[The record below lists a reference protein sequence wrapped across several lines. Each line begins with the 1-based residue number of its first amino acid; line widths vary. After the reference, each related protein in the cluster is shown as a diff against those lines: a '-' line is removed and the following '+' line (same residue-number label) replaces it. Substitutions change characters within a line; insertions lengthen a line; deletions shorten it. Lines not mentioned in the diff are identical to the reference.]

1 MSAPP
6 ASAPERLEHGALGVS
21 SIVFFVVA
29 AAAPLTVM
37 AGIAPLAIMIGGI
50 SAPAGYLIAGLIL
63 TVFAVAFT
71 AMSKYIH
78 NAGAFYSYIARGLG
92 KPAGLGA
99 AALAVYSYNAIQ
111 IGLYGAF
118 GYFAAMT
125 AKDLTGLDLPWWAW
139 AAAGIAV
146 VWFFGYR
153 SIHGGAKILGGLLI
167 AETGILALLAAAI
180 LVKGGAHG
188 LSLASFAPVHVVTGG
203 MGSVLALAFG
213 AFIGFE
219 ATAIYR
225 EEART
230 PDRTVPRATYVAVG
244 FLGLFYAFI
253 SWVIIQAF
261 GNTGAVA
268 VASKNPASMFFTAM
282 TTYVGG
288 WATDLM
294 RVLIVTSL
302 FAALLAFHN
311 AITRYTYAL
320 ASEGAL
326 PRQLGRIH
334 PVHKSPYIAG
344 YAQTALAA
352 LVVAGFAAFHA
363 DPYLQLLLWVNT
375 PGVIGIVVL
384 QALTAFAVWRFFRRT
399 DHTESA
405 ARTLVAPLVAG
416 ILLTGAAVLIIWKIN
431 LLTAAGP
438 AVNWTLIGS
447 VPAVFALG
455 AGYAVRMRRR
465 RPEVYARLATT
476 DVDAED
482 LAVASQDPQ
491 PSAPQPSVSQ
501 GPQPS
506 VSQDAQPSASQDRQ
520 PSASRA

>member
-1 MSAPP
+1 VAHLQLIDP
-6 ASAPERLEHGALGVS
+6 ADLPRFAALGVIANLEPLWAQPDPLMTELTLLRVGAARGAQHYQIRS
-21 SIVFFVVA
+21 LLRSGAAVSFGSDWPVTAYQPLAGVA
-29 AAAPLTVM
+29 TAVTRQTPGGYPDSGWLPAERVTATEALAAYS
-37 AGIAPLAIMIGGI
+37 AGVAPLAIMIGGI
-50 SAPAGYLIAGLIL
+50 GAPAGYLIAGLIL

-71 AMSKYIH
+71 AMSIYIH

-99 AALAVYSYNAIQ
+99 AALAVFSYNAIQ
-111 IGLYGAF
+111 IGVYGAF
-118 GYFAAMT
+118 GYFAAIT
-125 AKDLTGLDLPWWAW
+125 AKDLTGADLPWWTW
-139 AAAGIAV
+139 AAIGIAV
-146 VWFFGYR
+146 VWFFGHR
-153 SIHGGAKILGGLLI
+153 SIHAGAKVLGTLLI

-188 LSLASFAPVHVVTGG
+188 LSLASFAPAHIVTGG

-230 PDRTVPRATYVAVG
+230 PNRTVPRATYVAVG

-261 GNTGAVA
+261 GNTGAVQA
-268 VASKNPASMFFTAM
+268 ASEDPAGMFFTAM
-282 TTYVGG
+282 NTYVGS

-344 YAQTALAA
+344 LAQTGLAA
-352 LVVAGFAAFHA
+352 IVVAAPRCMRGWPPPTSTQKTSPSPARTRSPARAQPDTLRSACGRKAERAIARPVLESADAAEGLAAF
-363 DPYLQLLLWVNT
+363 
-375 PGVIGIVVL
+375 
-384 QALTAFAVWRFFRRT
+384 
-399 DHTESA
+399 TE
-405 ARTLVAPLVAG
+405 
-416 ILLTGAAVLIIWKIN
+416 
-431 LLTAAGP
+431 
-438 AVNWTLIGS
+438 
-447 VPAVFALG
+447 
-455 AGYAVRMRRR
+455 RR
-465 RPEVYARLATT
+465 RPHWSGR
-476 DVDAED
+476 
-482 LAVASQDPQ
+482 
-491 PSAPQPSVSQ
+491 
-501 GPQPS
+501 
-506 VSQDAQPSASQDRQ
+506 
-520 PSASRA
+520 